1 MRVAKE
7 WANNEVTHYGK
18 NRSQQ
23 LSSLRKKMFE
33 HKESAAYKAALKL
46 LAEAEKETFLTFL

>member
-1 MRVAKE
+1 MGVAKE

-23 LSSLRKKMFE
+23 LSSL
-33 HKESAAYKAALKL
+33 
-46 LAEAEKETFLTFL
+46 